1 MNSVPV
7 AFVDSLVAHLS
18 KCALRDLFL
27 TSGNF
32 ASRAAHHYRQRRY
45 LDVYL
50 KLEGSDVGVEVKYGH
65 DEVPFQLDPLFDR
78 IVRIESTD
86 SRNVAS
92 KTVPMDRFE
101 NSVLPALRSVMDRCR
116 LLLYGDFTQQ
126 RLYDAIF
133 EHFKEASCFREL
145 LTANF
150 GEKCQEFIVHQVK
163 SNSLQELRLS
173 PMGERPWP
181 AHFQA
186 VIKEFVKSA
195 SFKKLY
201 IRGTRLNLD
210 LDMVTSVFDRFFEGS
225 QCEGMGL
232 YGELSFPLTAF
243 NNLYQ
248 QFAPYPW
255 PKNYIYGLWLSENRR
270 KLEVT
275 RGIGNEVNIY
285 TVP

>member
-116 LLLYGDFTQQ
+116 LLLAYSALGLKHEPVTLIILVITGRHNHNPADGW
-126 RLYDAIF
+126 
-133 EHFKEASCFREL
+133 
-145 LTANF
+145 N
-150 GEKCQEFIVHQVK
+150 GVHKMMQ
-163 SNSLQELRLS
+163 
-173 PMGERPWP
+173 
-181 AHFQA
+181 
-186 VIKEFVKSA
+186 
-195 SFKKLY
+195 KL
-201 IRGTRLNLD
+201 
-210 LDMVTSVFDRFFEGS
+210 
-225 QCEGMGL
+225 
-232 YGELSFPLTAF
+232 
-243 NNLYQ
+243 
-248 QFAPYPW
+248 
-255 PKNYIYGLWLSENRR
+255 
-270 KLEVT
+270 
-275 RGIGNEVNIY
+275 
-285 TVP
+285 

>member
-116 LLLYGDFTQQ
+116 LLLYG
-126 RLYDAIF
+126 
-133 EHFKEASCFREL
+133 
-145 LTANF
+145 
-150 GEKCQEFIVHQVK
+150 QVC
-163 SNSLQELRLS
+163 LQEGEMNHGVAGGLR
-173 PMGERPWP
+173 
-181 AHFQA
+181 
-186 VIKEFVKSA
+186 
-195 SFKKLY
+195 KLFNTSLHS
-201 IRGTRLNLD
+201 ID
-210 LDMVTSVFDRFFEGS
+210 LDM
-225 QCEGMGL
+225 
-232 YGELSFPLTAF
+232 
-243 NNLYQ
+243 
-248 QFAPYPW
+248 
-255 PKNYIYGLWLSENRR
+255 
-270 KLEVT
+270 
-275 RGIGNEVNIY
+275 
-285 TVP
+285 